1 MTATATAKVRND
13 IKSLLCLRNPFE
25 VVTSFD
31 RPNLQFFVHEKT
43 ESLWNDLCQ
52 WVTNLSGSVIIY
64 VLSRKGSEDIGKMLR
79 SHGVNCAWY
88 HAGITNSALKNGIVK
103 RFMNGEVKVMVSTIA
118 FGMGIDR
125 QDIRTVV
132 HYGCSKNLESYY
144 QEVGRAG
151 RDGLP
156 SKVVTYFTPDDFD
169 LQDSFLDRDE
179 ENGRLSIFVK
189 KTLLDLSMHI
199 RKFVHSPMCRRLVN
213 SMQSNLELT
222 FFQILTN

>member
-13 IKSLLCLRNPFE
+13 IKSLLRLRDPFE
-25 VVTSFD
+25 VVISFD
-31 RPNLQFFVHEKT
+31 RPNLEFIVYEK
-43 ESLWNDLCQ
+43 SGSPWSDLGQ

-64 VLSRKGSEDIGKMLR
+64 VLAQQESQDIAEILQN
-79 SHGVNCAWY
+79 HGVNCEWY
-88 HAGITNSALKNGIVK
+88 HAGIDNPARKTEIVR
-103 RFMNGEVKVMVSTIA
+103 RFIFGEVKVMVATIA

-132 HYGCSKNLESYY
+132 HYGCTKNMESYY

-169 LQDSFLDRDE
+169 IQDGFLDKDE
-179 ENGRLSIFVK
+179 RKKKLSIFVK
-189 KTLLDLSMHI
+189 KFLRDLSMHI
-199 RKFVHSPMCRRLVN
+199 RKYVHSPNCRRLVG
-213 SMQSNLELT
+213 STKQSLASI
-222 FFQILTN
+222 FFP